1 MHGLMVVV
9 ALLAVLLDTRVAAQA
24 PDRARTMPRGAMGQ
38 PLPDGELPPGVL
50 IVRVVEGEFVRNVVG
65 QEVEV
70 RSLSGGVDRAR
81 TGADG
86 RALFDRL
93 PPGARVQV
101 VATVAGETLKSE
113 EFAVPVNSGARL
125 LLTASAGAAAAG
137 DTRQDRTVWFIARIL
152 GTLTILA
159 FAAIIWRTRRPRFIT
174 RSGQLPP
181 TSTKR
186 ADRG

>member
-9 ALLAVLLDTRVAAQA
+9 ALLAALLDTRAAAQA
-24 PDRARTMPRGAMGQ
+24 PDRDSTMPRRAMGQ
-38 PLPDGELPPGVL
+38 PLPDGGLPPGVL
-50 IVRVVEGEFVRNVVG
+50 IVRVVEDEFVRNIVG

-93 PPGARVQV
+93 PPGARVRV
-101 VATVAGETLKSE
+101 VATVAGETLTSE
-113 EFAVPVNSGARL
+113 EFAVPPTSGARL
-125 LLTASAGAAAAG
+125 LLTAAAGAAAVV
-137 DTRQDRTVWFIARIL
+137 DTPQDRTVWFIARIL

-159 FAAIIWRTRRPRFIT
+159 FAAIVWRARRPRSRRT
-174 RSGQLPP
+174 
-181 TSTKR
+181 
-186 ADRG
+186 

>member
-24 PDRARTMPRGAMGQ
+24 PARDGTMPRRAMGQ
-38 PLPDGELPPGVL
+38 PLLDDQLGPGVL

-70 RSLSGGVDRAR
+70 RSASGGVDRAR
-81 TGADG
+81 TGTDG

-101 VATVAGETLKSE
+101 VAAVAGETLMSE
-113 EFAVPVNSGARL
+113 EFAVPATSGARL
-125 LLTASAGAAAAG
+125 LLTAGAGAAVAV
-137 DTRQDRTVWFIARIL
+137 DTPQDRTVWFIARIL
-152 GTLTILA
+152 GTLTILT
-159 FAAIIWRTRRPRFIT
+159 FAAIVWRTHRARFLA
-174 RSGQLPP
+174 RSGRLPE
-181 TSTKR
+181 
-186 ADRG
+186 ADRE